1 MSNTNYVIMTVASV
15 DFSYRETMAKLMSS
29 YSKDLIAKAG
39 AKGTRFGSIGTG
51 EHAGSLLFVQF
62 YDDLNGYQ
70 KGLEMQGNSSQFK
83 EIMSSGKANI
93 YLRNIATSLQTKFE
107 QSSEHPKYI
116 VITRAEAAMSDKDKL
131 TTINEPIGWEQQLEI
146 AYKKGVKAVLFI
158 DEGVKS
164 KSSKY
169 GSYFTKEKRSVLIN
183 NAKFKVPFAFID
195 AADLKRTIGWS
206 LKKITLCSKS
216 KSLIFLKFSSDISVK
231 SIPFISAPRAPDS
244 NFISVFIKL

>member
-70 KGLEMQGNSSQFK
+70 KGLELQGNSSQFK

-107 QSSEHPKYI
+107 QSTEHPKYI
-116 VITRAEAAMSDKDKL
+116 VMTRAEASMSDKEKFIDCINDTSSCFKDNGAL
-131 TTINEPIGWEQQLEI
+131 TLRFGNLLTGSNVGNYLLGVGYPSMEAIEKTYDELL
-146 AYKKGVKAVLFI
+146 AHSSYKKLMTF
-158 DEGVKS
+158 
-164 KSSKY
+164 
-169 GSYFTKEKRSVLIN
+169 
-183 NAKFKVPFAFID
+183 AKVNMRNI
-195 AADLKRTIGWS
+195 I
-206 LKKITLCSKS
+206 KIL
-216 KSLIFLKFSSDISVK
+216 
-231 SIPFISAPRAPDS
+231 
-244 NFISVFIKL
+244 

>member
-15 DFSYRETMAKLMSS
+15 DFSYRETMTKLMSS

-51 EHAGSLLFVQF
+51 EHAGSLLFIQF

-107 QSSEHPKYI
+107 QSTEHPKYI
-116 VITRAEAAMSDKDKL
+116 VMTRAEASMSDKEKFLDCINDTSSCFKDNGAL
-131 TTINEPIGWEQQLEI
+131 TLRFGNLLTGSNVGNYLLGVGYPSMEAIEKTYDELL
-146 AYKKGVKAVLFI
+146 AHSSYKKLMTF
-158 DEGVKS
+158 
-164 KSSKY
+164 
-169 GSYFTKEKRSVLIN
+169 
-183 NAKFKVPFAFID
+183 AKVNMRNI
-195 AADLKRTIGWS
+195 I
-206 LKKITLCSKS
+206 KIL
-216 KSLIFLKFSSDISVK
+216 
-231 SIPFISAPRAPDS
+231 
-244 NFISVFIKL
+244 

>member
-1 MSNTNYVIMTVASV
+1 MSNTNYVVMTVASV

-51 EHAGSLLFVQF
+51 EHAGSLLFIQF

-107 QSSEHPKYI
+107 QSAEHPKYI
-116 VITRAEAAMSDKDKL
+116 VMTRAEASMSDKEKFLDCVNDTSSCFKDNGAL
-131 TTINEPIGWEQQLEI
+131 TLRFGNLLTGSNVGNYLLGVGYPSMEAIEKTYDELSANSS
-146 AYKKGVKAVLFI
+146 YKKLMTF
-158 DEGVKS
+158 
-164 KSSKY
+164 
-169 GSYFTKEKRSVLIN
+169 
-183 NAKFKVPFAFID
+183 AKVNMRNI
-195 AADLKRTIGWS
+195 I
-206 LKKITLCSKS
+206 KIL
-216 KSLIFLKFSSDISVK
+216 
-231 SIPFISAPRAPDS
+231 
-244 NFISVFIKL
+244 

>member
-51 EHAGSLLFVQF
+51 EHAGSLLFIQF

-107 QSSEHPKYI
+107 QSAEHPKYI
-116 VITRAEAAMSDKDKL
+116 VMTRAEASMSDKEKSL
-131 TTINEPIGWEQQLEI
+131 LKEIPNYFYEVTFEKPGGLVMPIIVELE
-146 AYKKGVKAVLFI
+146 YKDG
-158 DEGVKS
+158 
-164 KSSKY
+164 
-169 GSYFTKEKRSVLIN
+169 TKERHNFPAQIWRYNDKEVSKV
-183 NAKFKVPFAFID
+183 FKTTKEI
-195 AADLKRTIGWS
+195 
-206 LKKITLCSKS
+206 KKITIDPDLETADIDTSNNSWPKKDNSKFN
-216 KSLIFLKFSSDISVK
+216 KFRKKLKG
-231 SIPFISAPRAPDS
+231 
-244 NFISVFIKL
+244 

>member
-15 DFSYRETMAKLMSS
+15 DFSYRETMTKLMSS

-93 YLRNIATSLQTKFE
+93 YLRHIATSLQTKFD

-116 VITRAEAAMSDKDKL
+116 VMTRAEASMSDKEKFLDCINDTSSCFKDNGAL
-131 TTINEPIGWEQQLEI
+131 TLRFGNLLTGSNVGNYLLGVGYPSMEAIEKTYDELL
-146 AYKKGVKAVLFI
+146 AHSSYKKLMTF
-158 DEGVKS
+158 
-164 KSSKY
+164 
-169 GSYFTKEKRSVLIN
+169 
-183 NAKFKVPFAFID
+183 AKVNMRNI
-195 AADLKRTIGWS
+195 I
-206 LKKITLCSKS
+206 KIL
-216 KSLIFLKFSSDISVK
+216 
-231 SIPFISAPRAPDS
+231 
-244 NFISVFIKL
+244 

>member
-1 MSNTNYVIMTVASV
+1 MSNTNYVVMTVASV

-70 KGLEMQGNSSQFK
+70 KGLELQGNSSQFK

-116 VITRAEAAMSDKDKL
+116 VMTRAEASMSDKEKFLDCVNDTSSCFKDNGAL
-131 TTINEPIGWEQQLEI
+131 TLRFGNLLTGSNVGNYLLGVGYPSMEAIEKTYDELSANSS
-146 AYKKGVKAVLFI
+146 YKKLMTF
-158 DEGVKS
+158 
-164 KSSKY
+164 
-169 GSYFTKEKRSVLIN
+169 
-183 NAKFKVPFAFID
+183 AKVNMRNI
-195 AADLKRTIGWS
+195 I
-206 LKKITLCSKS
+206 KIL
-216 KSLIFLKFSSDISVK
+216 
-231 SIPFISAPRAPDS
+231 
-244 NFISVFIKL
+244 

>member
-51 EHAGSLLFVQF
+51 EHAGSMLFVQF

-70 KGLEMQGNSSQFK
+70 KGLEIQGNSSQFK

-107 QSSEHPKYI
+107 QSAEHPKYI
-116 VITRAEAAMSDKDKL
+116 VMTRAEASMSDKEKFLDCINDTSSCFKDNGAL
-131 TTINEPIGWEQQLEI
+131 TLRFGNLLTGSNVGNYLLGVGYPSMEAIEKTYDELL
-146 AYKKGVKAVLFI
+146 AHSSYKKLMTF
-158 DEGVKS
+158 
-164 KSSKY
+164 
-169 GSYFTKEKRSVLIN
+169 
-183 NAKFKVPFAFID
+183 AKVNMRNI
-195 AADLKRTIGWS
+195 I
-206 LKKITLCSKS
+206 KIL
-216 KSLIFLKFSSDISVK
+216 
-231 SIPFISAPRAPDS
+231 
-244 NFISVFIKL
+244 

>member
-51 EHAGSLLFVQF
+51 EHAGSLIFVQF

-70 KGLEMQGNSSQFK
+70 KGLELQGNSSQFK

-107 QSSEHPKYI
+107 QSAEHPKYI
-116 VITRAEAAMSDKDKL
+116 VMTRAEASMSDKEKFLNCVNDTSSCFKDNGAL
-131 TTINEPIGWEQQLEI
+131 TLRFGNLLTGSNVGNYLLGVGYPSMEAIEKTYDELSANSS
-146 AYKKGVKAVLFI
+146 YKKLMTF
-158 DEGVKS
+158 
-164 KSSKY
+164 
-169 GSYFTKEKRSVLIN
+169 
-183 NAKFKVPFAFID
+183 AKVNMRNI
-195 AADLKRTIGWS
+195 I
-206 LKKITLCSKS
+206 KIL
-216 KSLIFLKFSSDISVK
+216 
-231 SIPFISAPRAPDS
+231 
-244 NFISVFIKL
+244 

>member
-15 DFSYRETMAKLMSS
+15 DFSYRETMAKLISS

-70 KGLEMQGNSSQFK
+70 KGLELQGNSSQFK

-107 QSSEHPKYI
+107 QSAEHPKYI
-116 VITRAEAAMSDKDKL
+116 VMTRAEASMSDKEKFLDCVNDTSSCFKDNGAL
-131 TTINEPIGWEQQLEI
+131 TLRFGNLLTGSNVGNYLLGVGYPSMEAIEKTYDELSANSS
-146 AYKKGVKAVLFI
+146 YKKLMTF
-158 DEGVKS
+158 
-164 KSSKY
+164 
-169 GSYFTKEKRSVLIN
+169 
-183 NAKFKVPFAFID
+183 AKVNMRNI
-195 AADLKRTIGWS
+195 I
-206 LKKITLCSKS
+206 KIL
-216 KSLIFLKFSSDISVK
+216 
-231 SIPFISAPRAPDS
+231 
-244 NFISVFIKL
+244 

>member
-51 EHAGSLLFVQF
+51 EHAGSMLFVQF

-107 QSSEHPKYI
+107 QSAEHTKYI
-116 VITRAEAAMSDKDKL
+116 VMTRAEASMSDKEKFLDCVNDTSSCFKDNGAL
-131 TTINEPIGWEQQLEI
+131 TLRFGNLLTGSNVGNYLLGVGYPSMEAIEKTYDELSANSS
-146 AYKKGVKAVLFI
+146 YKKLMSF
-158 DEGVKS
+158 
-164 KSSKY
+164 
-169 GSYFTKEKRSVLIN
+169 
-183 NAKFKVPFAFID
+183 AKVNMRNI
-195 AADLKRTIGWS
+195 I
-206 LKKITLCSKS
+206 KIL
-216 KSLIFLKFSSDISVK
+216 
-231 SIPFISAPRAPDS
+231 
-244 NFISVFIKL
+244 

>member
-1 MSNTNYVIMTVASV
+1 MSNTNYVVMTVASV

-70 KGLEMQGNSSQFK
+70 KGLEMQGNSSKFK

-107 QSSEHPKYI
+107 QSAEHPKYI
-116 VITRAEAAMSDKDKL
+116 VMTRAEASMSDKEKFLDCVNDTSSCFKDNGAL
-131 TTINEPIGWEQQLEI
+131 TLRFGNLLTGSNVGNYLLGVGYPSMEAIEKTYDELSANSS
-146 AYKKGVKAVLFI
+146 YKKLMTF
-158 DEGVKS
+158 
-164 KSSKY
+164 
-169 GSYFTKEKRSVLIN
+169 
-183 NAKFKVPFAFID
+183 AKVNMRNI
-195 AADLKRTIGWS
+195 I
-206 LKKITLCSKS
+206 KIL
-216 KSLIFLKFSSDISVK
+216 
-231 SIPFISAPRAPDS
+231 
-244 NFISVFIKL
+244 

>member
-29 YSKDLIAKAG
+29 YSKDLIEKAG

-83 EIMSSGKANI
+83 EVMSSGKANI

-107 QSSEHPKYI
+107 QSTEQPKYI
-116 VITRAEAAMSDKDKL
+116 VMTRAEASMSDKEKFLDCINDTSSCFKDNGAL
-131 TTINEPIGWEQQLEI
+131 TLRFGNLLTGSNVGNYLLGVGYPSMEAIEKTYDELSVNSS
-146 AYKKGVKAVLFI
+146 YKKLMTF
-158 DEGVKS
+158 
-164 KSSKY
+164 
-169 GSYFTKEKRSVLIN
+169 
-183 NAKFKVPFAFID
+183 AKVNMRNI
-195 AADLKRTIGWS
+195 I
-206 LKKITLCSKS
+206 KIL
-216 KSLIFLKFSSDISVK
+216 
-231 SIPFISAPRAPDS
+231 
-244 NFISVFIKL
+244 

>member
-1 MSNTNYVIMTVASV
+1 MSNTNYVIMTVSSV

-83 EIMSSGKANI
+83 EVMSSGKANI

-107 QSSEHPKYI
+107 QSTEQPKYI
-116 VITRAEAAMSDKDKL
+116 VMTRAEASMSDKEKFLDCINDTSSCFKDNGAL
-131 TTINEPIGWEQQLEI
+131 TLRFGNLLTGSNVGNYLLGVGYPSMEAIEKTYDELSVNSS
-146 AYKKGVKAVLFI
+146 YKKLMTF
-158 DEGVKS
+158 
-164 KSSKY
+164 
-169 GSYFTKEKRSVLIN
+169 
-183 NAKFKVPFAFID
+183 AKVNMRNI
-195 AADLKRTIGWS
+195 I
-206 LKKITLCSKS
+206 KIL
-216 KSLIFLKFSSDISVK
+216 
-231 SIPFISAPRAPDS
+231 
-244 NFISVFIKL
+244 

>member
-1 MSNTNYVIMTVASV
+1 MSDTNYIILTVASV

-93 YLRNIATSLQTKFE
+93 YLRNIATSLQTKFD

-116 VITRAEAAMSDKDKL
+116 VMTRAEASMSDKEKFLDCINDTSSCFKDNGAL
-131 TTINEPIGWEQQLEI
+131 TLRFGNLLTGSNVGNYLLGVGYPSMEAIEKTYDELL
-146 AYKKGVKAVLFI
+146 AHSSYKKLMTF
-158 DEGVKS
+158 
-164 KSSKY
+164 
-169 GSYFTKEKRSVLIN
+169 
-183 NAKFKVPFAFID
+183 AKVNMRNI
-195 AADLKRTIGWS
+195 I
-206 LKKITLCSKS
+206 KIL
-216 KSLIFLKFSSDISVK
+216 
-231 SIPFISAPRAPDS
+231 
-244 NFISVFIKL
+244 

>member
-70 KGLEMQGNSSQFK
+70 KGLELQGNSSQFK

-116 VITRAEAAMSDKDKL
+116 VMTRAEASMSDKEKFLDCVNDTSSCFKDNGAL
-131 TTINEPIGWEQQLEI
+131 TLRFGNLLTGSNVGNYLLGVGYPSMEAIEKTYDELSANSS
-146 AYKKGVKAVLFI
+146 YKKLMSF
-158 DEGVKS
+158 
-164 KSSKY
+164 
-169 GSYFTKEKRSVLIN
+169 
-183 NAKFKVPFAFID
+183 AKVNMRNI
-195 AADLKRTIGWS
+195 I
-206 LKKITLCSKS
+206 KIL
-216 KSLIFLKFSSDISVK
+216 
-231 SIPFISAPRAPDS
+231 
-244 NFISVFIKL
+244 

>member
-51 EHAGSLLFVQF
+51 EHAWSLLFVQF

-70 KGLEMQGNSSQFK
+70 KGLELQGNSSQFK

-116 VITRAEAAMSDKDKL
+116 VMTRAEASMSDKEKFLDCVNDTSSCFKDNGAL
-131 TTINEPIGWEQQLEI
+131 TLRFGNLLTGSNVGNYLLGVGYPSMEAIEKTYDELSANSS
-146 AYKKGVKAVLFI
+146 YKKLMTF
-158 DEGVKS
+158 
-164 KSSKY
+164 
-169 GSYFTKEKRSVLIN
+169 
-183 NAKFKVPFAFID
+183 AKVNMRNI
-195 AADLKRTIGWS
+195 I
-206 LKKITLCSKS
+206 KILW
-216 KSLIFLKFSSDISVK
+216 I
-231 SIPFISAPRAPDS
+231 
-244 NFISVFIKL
+244 